1 VALSTQLAGQP
12 LAAEG
17 WVLAGTIQINR
28 APVLTLWAAVVAE
41 RLGFERDEALTLGR
55 ALAGL
60 TAHTKGIRLGIF
72 EPASADEVRERRNQL
87 EEGEQ
92 LEVRLLGRMIPVV
105 RTPEGLRA
113 AEKGKAG
120 SPASVERYLRAK
132 FGDAIGE
139 VQEAMEALAASLP
152 PAELARSAFSL
163 YERFRPEVPSDE
175 RGWGAKATLDV
186 ERIRVAGTRTG

>member
-1 VALSTQLAGQP
+1 
-12 LAAEG
+12 
-17 WVLAGTIQINR
+17 
-28 APVLTLWAAVVAE
+28 VAE
-41 RLGFERDEALTLGR
+41 HLGFELNEALTLGR

-72 EPASADEVRERRNQL
+72 EPATADEVRERRSQL

-105 RTPEGLRA
+105 RPPEGLRA
-113 AEKGKAG
+113 VEKGKPG
-120 SPASVERYLRAK
+120 SPASVERYLQGK
-132 FGDAIGE
+132 FGDALGE

-175 RGWGAKATLDV
+175 RGWGARATLDV
-186 ERIRVAGTRTG
+186 ERIRTATQDRG